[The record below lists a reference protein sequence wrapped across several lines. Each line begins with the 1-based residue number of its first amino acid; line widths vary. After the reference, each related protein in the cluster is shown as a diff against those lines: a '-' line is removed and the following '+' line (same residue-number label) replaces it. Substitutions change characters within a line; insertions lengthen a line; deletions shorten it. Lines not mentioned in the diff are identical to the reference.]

1 MKISLEW
8 INELINIENISNEFI
23 INKLTLGGFEVEEI
37 LEVKVNDKKIIILD
51 ITATANRSDSL
62 SIQGLTLEIT
72 ALLNRSQISFSYLN
86 NPYIW
91 SKKINNL
98 NKKISNN
105 KYCSIFIA
113 IIVKSLKV
121 KTIPTWLNRKLTIL
135 GITPKNNLL
144 DFRDYILLETGYPFE
159 FYDFKK
165 TLSKLKKSKFE
176 LYLRYGKQT
185 EQFNLSINSYKNL
198 TNSVLVINAN
208 ELPISIAGI
217 KTNYLTDYSN
227 DSESLLIEGSIFNA
241 YQIRKQSRL
250 LGLRTDRSSRY
261 EKSLKNITLLESL
274 YKLVL
279 LLRRLNPD
287 LICKLHTFSQ
297 WPKYKKKQISI
308 DMSNIKEIL
317 GPNYNSIYISPILVS
332 LYFNRLKFIY
342 EFNILI
348 CEWHVKIPYSR
359 SDDILNAIDLIEEI
373 GRLCGFNNFLIKLPD
388 IQSIGLKDFPYQTRK
403 KIISSFINLGF
414 TESMHYSFINQKLSN
429 KIQIEILNPLVND
442 YRYLRISLLPNLIKN
457 TYDNIRQSN
466 LFMESFE
473 CGHIFF
479 NTNNSKYYL
488 EKESIAGIFISRK
501 EQLENSSNLFPWFKS
516 KGRIEYF
523 FNQLNITTYWKK
535 NQTCKTSEI
544 YNTLFHP
551 YCTADVLSV
560 EGTKIGIY
568 GQIHPILANRFNF
581 LKNLYLFE
589 FHFESINN
597 CLKKNKVAIYYE
609 YSLYPKITK
618 DLSFLISK
626 NISFKEIKNLLYVNG
641 TEFLV
646 NIHLLDKYENSL
658 ISSRLN
664 NLCLQLTFQSKYKT
678 LTTKEVEPIISNLQF
693 LLIDHFNITIRL

>member
-8 INELINIENISNEFI
+8 INELINIEMISNEFI

-72 ALLNRSQISFSYLN
+72 ALLNKSQIFLSYVN
-86 NPYIW
+86 NPFIW
-91 SKKINNL
+91 TKKINDL
-98 NKKISNN
+98 NKKILNN

-113 IIVKSLKV
+113 ILVKSLKTKMV
-121 KTIPTWLNRKLTIL
+121 PLWLTRKLIVS

-165 TLSKLKKSKFE
+165 IISKLKKSKFE

-185 EQFNLSINSYKNL
+185 EQFNFTINSYKNL
-198 TNSVLVINAN
+198 MNSVLVINADK
-208 ELPISIAGI
+208 LPISIAGI

-227 DSESLLIEGSIFNA
+227 DSQSLLIEGSIFNA

-279 LLRRLNPD
+279 LLRRLNPN

-308 DMSNIKEIL
+308 QMNSIKEIL
-317 GPNYNSIYISPILVS
+317 GPSYNSIYISPILVS

-342 EFNILI
+342 EFNILN
-348 CEWHVKIPYSR
+348 CEWEVKIPYSR
-359 SDDILNAIDLIEEI
+359 SDDILNTIDLIEEI
-373 GRLCGFNNFLIKLPD
+373 GRLCGFNNFLTKLPN
-388 IQSIGLKDFPYQTRK
+388 IKSIGLKDFHYQTRK
-403 KIISSFINLGF
+403 KIISSFLSLGL

-429 KIQIEILNPLVND
+429 KARIEILNPLVND
-442 YRYLRISLLPNLIKN
+442 YRYLRLSLLPNLIKN
-457 TYDNIRQSN
+457 TYENIRQSN
-466 LFMESFE
+466 LFIENFE
-473 CGHIFF
+473 CGHIF

-488 EKESIAGIFISRK
+488 EKESIAGVFISRK
-501 EQLENSSNLFPWFKS
+501 QKLKNSSNLFHWFES

-523 FNQLNITTYWKK
+523 FNQLNIRTYWKK
-535 NQTCKTSEI
+535 NQTCKTNEM
-544 YNTLFHP
+544 YNVLFHP
-551 YCTADVLSV
+551 YGTADILLI
-560 EGTKIGIY
+560 EGTEIGIC
-568 GQIHPILANRFNF
+568 GQIHPILANKLN
-581 LKNLYLFE
+581 LSKNLYLFE
-589 FHFESINN
+589 FNFESINN
-597 CLKKNKVAIYYE
+597 CLKKNKVTIYYE

-626 NISFKEIKNLLYVNG
+626 DISFKEIKKLLYVNG
-641 TEFLV
+641 TQFLV
-646 NIHLLDKYENSL
+646 NISLLDEYENIL
-658 ISSRLN
+658 ESSRLN
-664 NLCLQLTFQSKYKT
+664 SLCLQLTFQSKYKT
-678 LTTKEVEPIISNLQF
+678 LTTKEVEPILLNLQL
-693 LLIDHFNITIRL
+693 LLIENFNISIRL